1 MLTLLSTLMGFGTS
15 FVPKVL
21 DFMQDRKD
29 KAHELSVMAM
39 QLEREEKL
47 ASYKADAMMQAA
59 EVQRDSQLLVHD
71 TEVGKGASQWITN
84 LRSSVRPVITYLFFV
99 IFFFVEGVAA
109 YIVLTQGGDIEA
121 ITNALWTE
129 ETRSIFAA
137 IVAFWFGSRAIKK

>member
-99 IFFFVEGVAA
+99 IF
-109 YIVLTQGGDIEA
+109 
-121 ITNALWTE
+121 
-129 ETRSIFAA
+129 
-137 IVAFWFGSRAIKK
+137 

>member
-15 FVPKVL
+15 FVPKIL

-121 ITNALWTE
+121 ITNALWSE

>member
-1 MLTLLSTLMGFGTS
+1 MLTLLSTLLGFGTS

-29 KAHELSVMAM
+29 KAHELAVMEM
-39 QLEREEKL
+39 QMEREANL
-47 ASYKADAMMQAA
+47 ATYKAEAMMQAA

-71 TEVGKGASQWITN
+71 PLVSNTALLITN
-84 LRSSVRPVITYLFFV
+84 LRSSVRPIITYLFFA

-109 YIVLTQGGDIEA
+109 YVVLTQGGDIEA
-121 ITNALWTE
+121 ITQALWSE

>member
-1 MLTLLSTLMGFGTS
+1 MLTLLSTLLGFGTS

-29 KAHELSVMAM
+29 KSHELAVMSM
-39 QLEREEKL
+39 QMEREEKL
-47 ASYKADAMMQAA
+47 AGYKAEAMMQAA

-71 TEVGKGASQWITN
+71 TETGKGASQWITN
-84 LRSSVRPVITYLFFV
+84 LRSSVRPVITYLFFA

-109 YIVLTQGGDIEA
+109 YVVLTQGGDIEA
-121 ITNALWTE
+121 ITNALWSE

-137 IVAFWFGSRAIKK
+137 IVAFWFGSRAIKR

>member
-1 MLTLLSTLMGFGTS
+1 MLTLLSTLLGFGTS

-29 KAHELSVMAM
+29 KAHELEVMAM
-39 QLEREEKL
+39 QMEREEKL
-47 ASYKADAMMQAA
+47 ATYKADAMMQAA

-71 TEVGKGASQWITN
+71 TETGKGASQWIIN
-84 LRSSVRPVITYLFFV
+84 LRSSVRPVITYLFFA

-109 YIVLTQGGDIEA
+109 YVVLSQGGDVQA
-121 ITNALWTE
+121 IMYALWSE